1 MIRTL
6 LFIIIIKFI
15 IFFKKVKMNHCGD
28 SGIYGPVQSKWYLNE
43 RGLVWDS
50 SETEERKEKS
60 VPKEPTTGFQ
70 LFSGRIDTRRPDP
83 QDDLG
88 EHKTFLIFFH

>member
-6 LFIIIIKFI
+6 LFIIFIKFTT
-15 IFFKKVKMNHCGD
+15 FFTKVKMNHCGD

-88 EHKTFLIFFH
+88 ELA